1 MRALVCFLSLPFATR
16 RSKCMMAVFAVVVTA
31 LIAPGA
37 LAQAVSGAVVL
48 VSGVINTVAGDGTA
62 GYSGDGGPATSA
74 EFNSPDNV
82 TVDSAGNLYIADY
95 YNNRIRKVTASTGDI
110 STVAGNGTQGYSG
123 NGGLATSAELSFP
136 EDVAVDSAGNLY
148 IADAGN
154 HVIRMVNAS
163 TGIISTVAGDG
174 ACGYSGIGGP
184 ATSATLCPQGV
195 AVDSAGNLYIA
206 DGSLNRILKVY
217 ASTGIITTV
226 AGDGGL
232 GYSGDGGPATSAEL
246 GSPNR
251 VAVDSAGNL
260 YIADLGNSRIRKVT
274 ASTGIITTVAGDGTV
289 CPGSNCGD
297 GGPATSAELN
307 LPWDVAMDSAGD
319 IYIADANNNVIRKVD
334 ASTGDISTV
343 AGPGNGTIVFGGDG
357 GPATSAEL
365 SSPIGVAVDSAGNFY
380 IADSGHQRIRKVST
394 SATVPSFP
402 ATAIGTTSASQ
413 NIFVQL
419 TAASG
424 ISSITVPKAQ
434 NNAQEFTV
442 GTVSGCAVGGASNP
456 ADTVCTVP
464 VTFSPQYP
472 GPRTG
477 ALTITNGSSVVG
489 MVGLSGAGQGSE
501 IVQIPGPLALV
512 AGCVTSTTG
521 GTFSCSN
528 GSGTNTPPTTT
539 PEAATSAEIGPADV
553 TVDALG
559 NYYIADNVNG
569 LIEKVSATTGQIVV
583 VAGGG
588 TTVPSTTPMAAT
600 SASLGSSGAP
610 LGVAVDG
617 AGNLYIADA
626 VNRNIDMV
634 SAATGQIV
642 VVAGC
647 GNSSSCITPPT
658 TTPEAATSAA
668 IVPYGVTVDA
678 DGNIYIADS
687 GESYGLVEKV
697 NTTGQIVVVA
707 GGGSTPPTTT
717 PVAATSA
724 GLADPVGV
732 AVDGVGNIYIA
743 NYSGSVDE
751 VNTSGQIVLVAG
763 GGSTPPSTTTPVAAT
778 NAQLGPVLD
787 VAVDGAGNLYIGT
800 VLLSGASPSGAVL
813 KVDASTGE
821 MVVIAGGG
829 TTAVSTT
836 PIEATI
842 AQLTPPTIV
851 KFGGMAVDGAGNLY
865 IAFPDPNGG
874 PGPVVK
880 VGTTALP
887 FNFPNTA
894 VGATSATQ
902 TVTLANIGNQA
913 LNIASLTTT
922 TDFPLQSASTC
933 TVTANNAQTLASG
946 DACDLAYAFQPT
958 ISGALSETATLTDN
972 NLNGTNAV
980 QTISFSGT
988 ATATTGTGAATTTT
1002 LATSNANI
1010 SAGASVTFTATVTS
1024 SITGT
1029 PTGTVTFMG
1038 GTTTLGTGT
1047 LSGATATYTT
1057 SSLAAGVY
1065 TITAQYSGDT
1075 NFAPST
1081 SAAITETVTAGSP
1094 TFSTT
1099 AANNGNITIP
1109 SGSGGTLP
1117 VVITA
1122 TGGYTGTVNLTCA
1135 PSSPAFTCS
1144 VNPTSLTF
1152 TASGPTSQ
1160 PAGLTIVTSV
1170 TTAGLM
1176 LPARPFPDSS
1186 TPIYSAMALWLPG
1199 SFLALLG
1206 LRRRKK
1212 NSKSM
1217 RKFLM
1222 LVLLFAGI
1230 GSAASLTGCGSIQK
1244 AINCIQG
1251 NSSCTNNT
1259 TNTPTPAGS
1268 YKVIVTAT
1276 DGTTKNTTTV
1286 NVTVQ

>member
-1 MRALVCFLSLPFATR
+1 
-16 RSKCMMAVFAVVVTA
+16 MMAVFAVVVTA

-477 ALTITNGSSVVG
+477 ALTITNGSSIVG
-489 MVGLSGAGQGSE
+489 TVGLAGIGD
-501 IVQIPGPLALV
+501 GPLGV
-512 AGCVTSTTG
+512 FQPGTQTVVPTTG
-521 GTFSCSN
+521 L
-528 GSGTNTPPTTT
+528 GSPFG
-539 PEAATSAEIGPADV
+539 V
-553 TVDALG
+553 TVDDAG
-559 NYYIADNVNG
+559 DVYIADANNNRV
-569 LIEKVSATTGQIVV
+569 LEVTP
-583 VAGGG
+583 GGAQ
-588 TTVPSTTPMAAT
+588 TTVPAT
-600 SASLGSSGAP
+600 GLVNPS
-610 LGVAVDG
+610 GVAVDG
-617 AGNLYIADA
+617 AGSVYIASGSVVVKVTPGGA
-626 VNRNIDMV
+626 QTMV
-634 SAATGQIV
+634 PATGLN
-642 VVAGC
+642 AP
-647 GNSSSCITPPT
+647 S
-658 TTPEAATSAA
+658 
-668 IVPYGVTVDA
+668 
-678 DGNIYIADS
+678 
-687 GESYGLVEKV
+687 
-697 NTTGQIVVVA
+697 
-707 GGGSTPPTTT
+707 
-717 PVAATSA
+717 
-724 GLADPVGV
+724 GV
-732 AVDGVGNIYIA
+732 AVDSAGDVYIVDPGNNDVVEVTPSGTQTTVPATGLSAPNSATVDGAGNVYIA
-743 NYSGSVDE
+743 DTFNDRVVKVTPSGTQTTVG
-751 VNTSGQIVLVAG
+751 SGLNEPYG
-763 GGSTPPSTTTPVAAT
+763 
-778 NAQLGPVLD
+778 
-787 VAVDGAGNLYIGT
+787 VAVDGAGDVYIADHLNNRVVEVTPSGTQT
-800 VLLSGASPSGAVL
+800 VLNVSV
-813 KVDASTGE
+813 
-821 MVVIAGGG
+821 GGG
-829 TTAVSTT
+829 GLNGPAGV
-836 PIEATI
+836 
-842 AQLTPPTIV
+842 
-851 KFGGMAVDGAGNLY
+851 AVDGAGDVY
-865 IAFPDPNGG
+865 IA
-874 PGPVVK
+874 
-880 VGTTALP
+880 
-887 FNFPNTA
+887 
-894 VGATSATQ
+894 
-902 TVTLANIGNQA
+902 
-913 LNIASLTTT
+913 
-922 TDFPLQSASTC
+922 
-933 TVTANNAQTLASG
+933 
-946 DACDLAYAFQPT
+946 DAR
-958 ISGALSETATLTDN
+958 S
-972 NLNGTNAV
+972 
-980 QTISFSGT
+980 
-988 ATATTGTGAATTTT
+988 
-1002 LATSNANI
+1002 
-1010 SAGASVTFTATVTS
+1010 
-1024 SITGT
+1024 
-1029 PTGTVTFMG
+1029 
-1038 GTTTLGTGT
+1038 
-1047 LSGATATYTT
+1047 LSGIR
-1057 SSLAAGVY
+1057 V
-1065 TITAQYSGDT
+1065 
-1075 NFAPST
+1075 
-1081 SAAITETVTAGSP
+1081 
-1094 TFSTT
+1094 
-1099 AANNGNITIP
+1099 
-1109 SGSGGTLP
+1109 
-1117 VVITA
+1117 
-1122 TGGYTGTVNLTCA
+1122 
-1135 PSSPAFTCS
+1135 
-1144 VNPTSLTF
+1144 
-1152 TASGPTSQ
+1152 
-1160 PAGLTIVTSV
+1160 
-1170 TTAGLM
+1170 
-1176 LPARPFPDSS
+1176 
-1186 TPIYSAMALWLPG
+1186 
-1199 SFLALLG
+1199 
-1206 LRRRKK
+1206 
-1212 NSKSM
+1212 
-1217 RKFLM
+1217 
-1222 LVLLFAGI
+1222 
-1230 GSAASLTGCGSIQK
+1230 
-1244 AINCIQG
+1244 
-1251 NSSCTNNT
+1251 
-1259 TNTPTPAGS
+1259 
-1268 YKVIVTAT
+1268 
-1276 DGTTKNTTTV
+1276 
-1286 NVTVQ
+1286 

>member
-1 MRALVCFLSLPFATR
+1 
-16 RSKCMMAVFAVVVTA
+16 MMAVFAVVVTA

-489 MVGLSGAGQGSE
+489 MVGLSGAGQGPE
-501 IVQIPGPLALV
+501 IAQLSGGLAVVAGGSTNLSAIPSTTPQSATSANLGDPRGVTVDVAGNLYIADYGFNLIADVQAATGQIVLV
-512 AGCVTSTTG
+512 AGRGPTV
-521 GTFSCSN
+521 
-528 GSGTNTPPTTT
+528 PTTT
-539 PEAATSAEIGPADV
+539 PEAATNAD
-553 TVDALG
+553 L
-559 NYYIADNVNG
+559 
-569 LIEKVSATTGQIVV
+569 SS
-583 VAGGG
+583 
-588 TTVPSTTPMAAT
+588 PFST
-600 SASLGSSGAP
+600 
-610 LGVAVDG
+610 AVDG
-617 AGNLYIADA
+617 AGNLFIADSGNQLVEKVDASTGEIEVVAGSAGNTSSSNIPSTTPEPATTAQFSTPMGLAVDAGGNLYIADQGNDLVA
-626 VNRNIDMV
+626 KVDL
-634 SAATGQIV
+634 AGEIV
-642 VVAGC
+642 AVAGC
-647 GNSSSCITPPT
+647 GANCGTVPSTTQEPASSAKLNGPSGI
-658 TTPEAATSAA
+658 A
-668 IVPYGVTVDA
+668 VDA
-678 DGNIYIADS
+678 TGNLYIADS
-687 GESYGLVEKV
+687 GNNLVEKV
-697 NTTGQIVVVA
+697 NNSGQIVVVA
-707 GGGSTPPTTT
+707 GGGSTSPSTT
-717 PVAATSA
+717 PNSATSA
-724 GLADPVGV
+724 QLNGPVGV
-732 AVDGVGNIYIA
+732 AVDAAENIYI
-743 NYSGSVDE
+743 VDSSNGLIE
-751 VNTSGQIVLVAG
+751 KVDTSGHIVVVAG
-763 GGSTPPSTTTPVAAT
+763 GGSTVPSTTVESAT
-778 NAQLGPVLD
+778 SAKLLNP
-787 VAVDGAGNLYIGT
+787 AG
-800 VLLSGASPSGAVL
+800 
-813 KVDASTGE
+813 
-821 MVVIAGGG
+821 IA
-829 TTAVSTT
+829 
-836 PIEATI
+836 I
-842 AQLTPPTIV
+842 
-851 KFGGMAVDGAGNLY
+851 DGAGNLY
-865 IAFPDPNGG
+865 IADSGNSVVEKVSNGLIEIS
-874 PGPVVK
+874 
-880 VGTTALP
+880 TAALL
-887 FNFPNTA
+887 FPNTN

-902 TVTLANIGNQA
+902 ALTLANIGNEP
-913 LNIASLTTT
+913 LNLASLITA